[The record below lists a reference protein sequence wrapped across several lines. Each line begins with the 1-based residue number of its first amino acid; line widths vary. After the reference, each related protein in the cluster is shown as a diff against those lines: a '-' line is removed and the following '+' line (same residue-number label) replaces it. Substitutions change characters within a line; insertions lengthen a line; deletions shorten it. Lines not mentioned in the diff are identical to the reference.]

1 MKNKIIGIIEEI
13 NPYEDINETTKLIE
27 DGILDSLTL
36 VLLVSCIENE
46 FGIKIPEENIN
57 ISNFENVQNI
67 VLLLENIKKKED

>member
-46 FGIKIPEENIN
+46 FGIKIPEEKIN
-57 ISNFENVQNI
+57 ISNFETVQNI
-67 VLLLENIKKKED
+67 VLLLENLKKKED

>member
-57 ISNFENVQNI
+57 IFNFENVQNI